1 MAPRLSSLITQ
12 ADRLRKSCLLWGP
25 ENTTHVILAKAG
37 SYFPKRL
44 QYITEANRCKKQT
57 IFTIAVVC

>member
-1 MAPRLSSLITQ
+1 MQSRVV
-12 ADRLRKSCLLWGP
+12 LRSPK
-25 ENTTHVILAKAG
+25 NTTRVILAKAG